1 METQITDQLNSL
13 MTALMAILPTLLKA
27 LVVLVV
33 GFWIIRR
40 IDKIIKK
47 YFDRKDFDESL
58 EVFLSS
64 FINVTLKI
72 IVIITV
78 AGMIGLPSTSL
89 VAVFG
94 AAGLAVGLALQGSLS
109 NFAGGVLILIF
120 KPFRLGDLITAQ
132 GETGVVKAIHIFNT
146 ILLTA
151 DNKTVILPNGAVSN
165 GTIINVSTHGNLRI
179 DLKVTVD
186 FKEDI
191 NKVRQ
196 IILQALKGN
205 PKVLNDPAP
214 SVNVLE
220 YGESAIVLAVR
231 PYSLS
236 ADYWDVYFESYESIR
251 ATLVENGIKA
261 PQIKRMVVQ
270 G

>member
-1 METQITDQLNSL
+1 MQTQIADQLNSFL
-13 MTALMAILPTLLKA
+13 LGLMAILPTLLKA
-27 LVVLVV
+27 TAVLII
-33 GFWIIRR
+33 GLWIIKR
-40 IDKIIKK
+40 IDKGLKK
-47 YFDRKDFDESL
+47 YFDRKDFDVSL
-58 EVFLSS
+58 EGFLRS
-64 FINVTLKI
+64 FINVGLKI
-72 IVIITV
+72 IVIISV

-120 KPFRLGDLITAQ
+120 KPFRIGDLISAQ

-146 ILLTA
+146 ILLTPE
-151 DNKTVILPNGAVSN
+151 NKTVILPNGAVSN
-165 GTIINVSTHGNLRI
+165 GTITNISQHGNLRI

-186 FKEDI
+186 FKEDV

-196 IILQALKGN
+196 LILDAINKN
-205 PKVLNDPAP
+205 PKVLKDPAP
-214 SVNVLE
+214 SVNILE

-231 PYSLS
+231 PYALP
-236 ADYWDVYFESYESIR
+236 ADYWDVYFNSYEIIR
-251 ATLVENGIKA
+251 STLVENGIKA

-270 G
+270 D